1 MRAGDVE
8 SAEVAP
14 LTQALVDAEDAADAA
29 LDKVEASRPTFEAA
43 RSDLAAQKTIVAAQM
58 NRTRDQALSH
68 ADEDRQ
74 VAITEATKAH
84 STVMG
89 VAASTMA
96 SSFELCNTRRAAFLE
111 HTKTGGE
118 NAKNLKSLLTTYKT
132 CHSTYMQKMSEEALV
147 RLAVG
152 TTTSTTT
159 TTTAAAQNKAVE
171 GKAVEQTASSV
182 TATTATTTTTAV
194 RNPDLDAAAERGHG
208 NAVADAAGKRTLFL
222 ETNECQK
229 EEDALNT
236 FLEEPA
242 TTFPR
247 FAIRSKRNF
256 RRDPDQSQQAKKAA
270 KPFKETDFYKEL
282 KAADKRQAAMN
293 LTKESVH
300 QYAKQLDEANSYHP
314 VKETAD
320 EEKRAVGEG
329 VGGEAG
335 HVLAFRRDPNQSQQA
350 KKAAKPFKETD
361 FYKELKAADKRQVAM
376 NLTKNSVHQYAKQ
389 LDEEAATPFK
399 ETDFYKELKAADKRQ
414 AVSTG
419 SECKKF
425 NPPARMRAVAN
436 LDLFK
441 NNCKSVA
448 ACAWS
453 DDTKFCGAAPA
464 PKATETAARFKAIDA
479 AVVKVPTTANPAT
492 PNTEKLNVDLE
503 DLASSAELGEEQAA
517 ALHKT
522 CMRRANAT
530 ASNLRRDADNAQI
543 NERTFASGVSGSGFA
558 TISYVVANTAD

>member
-96 SSFELCNTRRAAFLE
+96 SSFELCNTRRAAFLQ

-256 RRDPDQSQQAKKAA
+256 RRDPD
-270 KPFKETDFYKEL
+270 
-282 KAADKRQAAMN
+282 
-293 LTKESVH
+293 
-300 QYAKQLDEANSYHP
+300 
-314 VKETAD
+314 
-320 EEKRAVGEG
+320 
-329 VGGEAG
+329 
-335 HVLAFRRDPNQSQQA
+335 QSQQA

-543 NERTFASGVSGSGFA
+543 NERTFASGVGDSGFA